1 MHDDEMAS
9 DETEFWERRHEMS
22 PSADDEPPTDGYRL
36 ALLVDV
42 ANPTVLSA
50 GGRLSASLDQFECFD
65 SSPPAAF
72 HLTVKLFDVS
82 VSPSTVET
90 AHSRPAVRRVDAAV
104 SSVTSE
110 YEPFTVRFPRL
121 NLFPDVV
128 YGEVDDNDQITD
140 LNNRICQKPHVTTL
154 DRDGDNFIPHLTLG
168 YFQNDVN
175 CQEFIEF
182 IESNRELDLPAFT
195 VDTLSLVAYDV
206 GGRPPAYNK
215 LETYRL

>member
-9 DETEFWERRHEMS
+9 DETEFWERRHELS
-22 PSADDEPPTDGYRL
+22 PSADDNLPTDEYRL

-42 ANPTVLSA
+42 ANPAVRSA
-50 GGRLSASLDQFECFD
+50 GGRVSTRLGQFECFD
-65 SSPPAAF
+65 SSSPEAF

-82 VSPSTVET
+82 ASPSAAET

-104 SSVTSE
+104 SSVTSKC
-110 YEPFTVRFPRL
+110 EPFTVRFPRL

-128 YGEVDDNDQITD
+128 YGEVDDNDRIAE
-140 LNNRICQKPHVTTL
+140 LNRRICQKPHITTL
-154 DRDGDNFIPHLTLG
+154 DRGGENFIPHLTLG

-175 CQEFIEF
+175 CREFIEF
-182 IESNRELDLPAFT
+182 IESNRELDLPEFT

-206 GGRPPAYNK
+206 GGRPPAYNT
-215 LETYRL
+215 LETYQL